1 MKRRNFI
8 TSLSVLAPAALVA
21 PDLLFASTSSRN
33 PSVTDAGLLVIGAA
47 EGENPRLQ
55 NLLEQ
60 ANSKVTYLSKQA
72 VIVKSERTETGFRLY
87 TSDAVFVTGKIIIDS
102 PAEVNEPA
110 KQIKLS
116 NEGSDSS
123 VSLCF
128 SRKQKKDLAFIS
140 NSRSR
145 INADDL
151 RAFTQK
157 KQPAL
162 LLLS

>member
-21 PDLLFASTSSRN
+21 PDLLFASSSTRN
-33 PSVTDAGLLVIGAA
+33 QPVDAGLLVIGSA

-60 ANSKVTYLSKQA
+60 EKSKVTYLDPQT

-87 TSDAVFVTGKIIIDS
+87 TKETVLVASKIIIDS
-102 PAEVNEPA
+102 PAAVDEPA
-110 KQIKLS
+110 KQIKLG
-116 NEGSDSS
+116 NAGSDSS
-123 VSLCF
+123 ASLCF
-128 SRKQKKDLAFIS
+128 SRKNKTDLAFIS

-145 INADDL
+145 INAEDL

-157 KQPAL
+157 KKPAL